1 MQSTFYIPT
10 VAAGNGWSPGVSLA
24 QPQQHVVQAQQVI
37 QPHNYQA
44 HCGQTGYAIQPA
56 KSAPM
61 TVPTQSAQMTMSC
74 GVWQSAQQQ
83 AEWSWQQESA
93 KLRQQF
99 QFLQSEYQNA
109 IYQLRELNIKHSGIE
124 KELEVEQWKYSE
136 LSKKFVEDVQ
146 NEQRKYEVLN
156 TLHTETIKLLQNEKH
171 KYNLLSAELE
181 NNRTILEKEQ
191 RKNEV
196 LKVLNS
202 EVVKVL
208 ESEALQREK
217 QKEAET
223 NVSPKSGVQSQ
234 EFVGNVAST
243 QRPKCN
249 EDSAAKSIS
258 KANAGSEDLHVPP
271 GFESCSPAS
280 KDAQGRENFIEL

>member
-1 MQSTFYIPT
+1 MQMQSTFYIPT

-24 QPQQHVVQAQQVI
+24 QPQQHVVQAQQVV
-37 QPHNYQA
+37 QPHNYQT
-44 HCGQTGYAIQPA
+44 HCGQAGYAIQPA
-56 KSAPM
+56 LSPPM
-61 TVPTQSAQMTMSC
+61 TVPAQSAQMTMSC

-99 QFLQSEYQNA
+99 QFLHSEYQNA
-109 IYQLRELNIKHSGIE
+109 ICQLRELNMKHSGIE
-124 KELEVEQWKYSE
+124 KELEVEQWKYGV

-156 TLHTETIKLLQNEKH
+156 TLHTETIKLLQSEKH

-181 NNRTILEKEQ
+181 NNRTNLEKEQ

-202 EVVKVL
+202 EAVKVL
-208 ESEALQREK
+208 QSEK
-217 QKEAET
+217 QKEAEA
-223 NVSPKSGVQSQ
+223 NVSGKSGVQYQ

-243 QRPKCN
+243 QRPKST

-271 GFESCSPAS
+271 GFESCSPPS
-280 KDAQGRENFIEL
+280 KDAHGRENFIEL